1 MIKGLNDQE
10 DVIII
15 NIYVPNIREPK
26 SIQLISTELKGEIDS
41 NIVTK
46 DFNTLISIMDRNPQ
60 RRSIRKQST

>member
-15 NIYVPNIREPK
+15 NIYVPNIRAPK

-41 NIVTK
+41 NIITK